1 LQAASASCFGQP
13 ALMIRFE
20 TLEHRPA
27 YARRCHGIDA
37 RVARPHAS
45 SEDPERVVLH
55 NGVTVE
61 VLPQVFLHASVYG
74 GFPAAVEAFRT
85 AAEVIDAV

>member
-1 LQAASASCFGQP
+1 
-13 ALMIRFE
+13 M
-20 TLEHRPA
+20 
-27 YARRCHGIDA
+27 
-37 RVARPHAS
+37 
-45 SEDPERVVLH
+45 LH